1 MLDLCEKNYE
11 GRYIISEPTR
21 TDYILS
27 LPPFIECSNQYKTRD
42 ELLRGALEERFGI
55 YETTSQRSR
64 GPANAE
70 RGSDSAVSEGHKLND
85 DAMGSPL
92 KAPGYEKDTSYE
104 SQDPQ
109 SDNAR
114 DVDGDT
120 NAEVATLVKEAKT
133 QQQAVRNALGI
144 LDNTV
149 KVQED
154 LPRRVAALEDAIRSP
169 VAQKLDADE
178 VIDCPT
184 CGSPSRRG
192 SLNLVPSGSITPH
205 NRESVASV
213 APAGCTMCPT
223 CNNGYIFTESACPQ
237 CGTVGNSRSNTRNNS
252 RAGTSSLPAIH
263 SAGANTNNVTET
275 DQIVNCPTCGSPS
288 RRGSLQPVPSGTIT
302 PHKRGSVPSVAAA
315 GSNLCPTCKIGYIFT
330 EKPCTQCGAVR
341 NFLINNDNLSFSGN
355 FSRPLSTVQDESRP
369 KTASIPK
376 LDPSPTNGSS
386 GNRSLSRA
394 TGGDFMVRTSP
405 SRHPGTTPV
414 RVFMGRT
421 VATVRDNNGC
431 VVPASIGSMHY

>member
-27 LPPFIECSNQYKTRD
+27 LPPFIECSNQYRARD
-42 ELLRGALEERFGI
+42 ELLRGALEEKIIGNG
-55 YETTSQRSR
+55 YRSR
-64 GPANAE
+64 I
-70 RGSDSAVSEGHKLND
+70 
-85 DAMGSPL
+85 
-92 KAPGYEKDTSYE
+92 TSNTGING
-104 SQDPQ
+104 D
-109 SDNAR
+109 
-114 DVDGDT
+114 DT
-120 NAEVATLVKEAKT
+120 NAEIAHLVNEVKS
-133 QQQAVRNALGI
+133 QQQTVRNALGI

-149 KVQED
+149 KVQKD